1 MADCALADCAVGL
14 PAHTERR
21 RAEHAANENHEIDPK
36 DVAECAHDREAVGN
50 DRRESVPHERQQD
63 QHVDVRRHCLKGGIF
78 AFARFFLVA
87 ELVRGLHAD
96 ELHVRNGQ
104 QNRDEAR
111 AHRGDLCAHE
121 VGEHEHHKTGRYAR
135 KCQIRDNALEAL
147 LAVGHPDHDKG
158 DDENAEHVEPADH
171 RGVERHGRYA
181 RVNQSRAAVDGGQ
194 ACAAPGGRGRV
205 TKQRNCDGG
214 DRVKAK
220 GYEERSCNRRRSAC
234 ACCAL

>member
-1 MADCALADCAVGL
+1 M
-14 PAHTERR
+14 R
-21 RAEHAANENHEIDPK
+21 
-36 DVAECAHDREAVGN
+36 
-50 DRRESVPHERQQD
+50 
-63 QHVDVRRHCLKGGIF
+63 
-78 AFARFFLVA
+78 ARFFLVA

-96 ELHVRNGQ
+96 EIHVRNGQ

-121 VGEHEHHKTGRYAR
+121 VGEHEHHKTGRHACKR
-135 KCQIRDNALEAL
+135 QIREDSLEAL

-194 ACAAPGGRGRV
+194 ARAAPGGRGCV
-205 TKQRNCDGG
+205 AEKRNRDRR
-214 DRVKAK
+214 DRVKAE
-220 GYEERSCNRRRSAC
+220 GYEERSRNCRRSAR
-234 ACCAL
+234 ACRALEEDREHHADDDDLHAAIIADLRDRGLHVLNRARLAQKIQNDKRAEDHQHDLEAFF